1 MLPSD
6 RTIVVERFRDEIGDW
21 RLCIL
26 SPFGGR
32 VHAPWALALG
42 ALLRERLGAE
52 TQALWSDD
60 GIVLHLP
67 DADEPPSAD
76 LIAIDPE
83 AIEELVVRELG
94 GSALYGARFR
104 ENAARAL
111 LIPRRRPGQR
121 TPLWQQR
128 LKAQSLLQVAEGYGS
143 FPIVLETYRECLQ
156 DVFDLPALRDLLSG
170 IERREIALVE
180 AETPYGSPFASSL
193 LFDYIAQYMYEGD
206 TPPAE
211 RRAQALSLDREL
223 LRELLGSD
231 ELRELLDPDALAEVE
246 ALIRRRPGP
255 GPDGLHD
262 WLRRVGDLSAAEIG
276 DDAGVDR
283 AGAPAARGAAAHRRR
298 GAPDRGRGRRAATAT
313 PSARCRRRACP
324 TPTWSRSPTPC
335 AASSPATPARTG
347 RSTPRSPRRGS
358 ACRCSACSTSCAI
371 LEVDGHRRPRRD
383 AARAGRARSG
393 ATPTCCGASGAHR
406 WPACGAEVEAV
417 PGETLARFLPRWQGV
432 DDGARGGPDRLRDV
446 LVQLQ
451 GVPLPAAIL
460 EPAVLARRVTGYRPE
475 LLDGALRRRRGRLVR
490 RRRRPRR
497 PRTSATTR
505 RCSARRPAR
514 SRPEGELATPAARA
528 RGAGRRVLRRPR
540 HGRGRAG
547 QRGGGDALAAGAG
560 PAR

>member
-83 AIEELVVRELG
+83 EIEELVVRELG

-262 WLRRVGDLSAAEIG
+262 WLRRVGDLTDAEIG
-276 DDAGVDR
+276 DDAGVTELVRQRRAARLRIAGEERLIAVEDAGRYRDAVGALPPPGLPDAYLEPVRARAARPRRALRPHPRAVPRRGARGAVRRAAAARPRRAADPRGRRHRRPGRDAARR
-283 AGAPAARGAAAHRRR
+283 AGRGVVRRRGAAAH
-298 GAPDRGRGRRAATAT
+298 P
-313 PSARCRRRACP
+313 ARLAGRACGP
-324 TPTWSRSPTPC
+324 RWRRC
-335 AASSPATPARTG
+335 PAR
-347 RSTPRSPRRGS
+347 RWP
-358 ACRCSACSTSCAI
+358 ASC
-371 LEVDGHRRPRRD
+371 
-383 AARAGRARSG
+383 RAGRASTTAR
-393 ATPTCCGASGAHR
+393 AAAPTG
-406 WPACGAEVEAV
+406 
-417 PGETLARFLPRWQGV
+417 
-432 DDGARGGPDRLRDV
+432 
-446 LVQLQ
+446 
-451 GVPLPAAIL
+451 
-460 EPAVLARRVTGYRPE
+460 
-475 LLDGALRRRRGRLVR
+475 
-490 RRRRPRR
+490 
-497 PRTSATTR
+497 SAT
-505 RCSARRPAR
+505 
-514 SRPEGELATPAARA
+514 
-528 RGAGRRVLRRPR
+528 
-540 HGRGRAG
+540 
-547 QRGGGDALAAGAG
+547 
-560 PAR
+560 